1 MGLLKFKAFN
11 TMLKEI
17 KLEKESQKKATVYKK
32 AYLEKLTAY
41 GVKDASELDDIRLAE
56 FLEYMKTYRN
66 GGNPI
71 SEGNI

>member
-17 KLEKESQKKATVYKK
+17 KSQKQSQKKADMYRK
-32 AYLEKLTAY
+32 AYVEKLSTY
-41 GVKDASELDDIRLAE
+41 GVKDASELDDSQLSE
-56 FLEYMKTYRN
+56 FLEYMKSYRN